1 MEVILLERIEKIGK
15 LGDIVKVKD
24 GYARNYLLPQNK
36 ALRASKENLSIYE
49 KEKAKYEKLNTSNL
63 EKAEKIANKM
73 QNTSIDIIKQASDSG
88 QLYGSVSTKD
98 ISDELNNKGHKIEK
112 KQVQLKSVIKT
123 TGQHEVRIV
132 IHPEHI
138 ITITVNIART
148 VEELTMQTKEI
159 EQIEEENKK
168 KEENKENFLNRQKE
182 INIQD
187 QKILDTKE
195 ENITKEENEKIIETK
210 EEVTNEKNKKI
221 IKTKK
226 EKIKEEKENK
236 KPEKLETKKEKTTKK
251 KDKTDKKTGKEKSK
265 E

>member
-63 EKAEKIANKM
+63 EKAEKVANKL
-73 QNTSIDIIKQASDSG
+73 QNVSIDIIKQASDSG

-98 ISDELNNKGHKIEK
+98 ISDELNNIGHKIEK

-132 IHPEHI
+132 IHPEYI
-138 ITITVNIART
+138 ITITVNIGRT
-148 VEELTMQTKEI
+148 LEELTMQTEEI
-159 EQIEEENKK
+159 EKIEKENMK
-168 KEENKENFLNRQKE
+168 KEEDKEKFLNK
-182 INIQD
+182 
-187 QKILDTKE
+187 QKILEAEDEKVTE
-195 ENITKEENEKIIETK
+195 EENEKIIETK
-210 EEVTNEKNKKI
+210 E
-221 IKTKK
+221 IKTTNKASTKTK
-226 EKIKEEKENK
+226 ELK
-236 KPEKLETKKEKTTKK
+236 TKK
-251 KDKTDKKTGKEKSK
+251 KDKTNKNTKKE
-265 E
+265 